1 MTITEHVNNL
11 TVRQNTPYKY
21 HGDLGMGYWWYNGEP
36 ISDEEMEA
44 LHPIKTKPVPFNKQ
58 AKGPNPDSTSLA

>member
-11 TVRQNTPYKY
+11 VVRQNTLYRY
-21 HGDLGMGYWWYNGEP
+21 LGFLGMGSWRYKGAW

-44 LHPIKTKPVPFNKQ
+44 LHPIKIKPIPFNKQ
-58 AKGPNPDSTSLA
+58 HKGDNPDSTSLA